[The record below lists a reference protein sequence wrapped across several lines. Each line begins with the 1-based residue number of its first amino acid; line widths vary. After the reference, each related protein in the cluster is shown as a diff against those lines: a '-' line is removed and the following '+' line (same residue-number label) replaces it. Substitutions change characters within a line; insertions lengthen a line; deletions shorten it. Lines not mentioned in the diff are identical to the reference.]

1 MKKYINLLLA
11 VLLPAFVGAYNV
23 QIDGIYYILYKK
35 YKTVEVT
42 CKEQYDRNAFY
53 SNYSGNVVIP
63 NEVFYEGDL
72 YTVTAI
78 GDGAFYKCGSLQ
90 SVSIPNSVTKIG
102 DHAFRGCIGLE
113 AISIPD
119 SVTTIGDYTF
129 CECQSLKTVS
139 IPTSVTT
146 IGEGAFSDCI
156 NLVSVCVSNRLTAI
170 PSGLFAFCSS
180 LTSFTIPN
188 SVTDIGLEAFYKT
201 SGLKTI
207 TCEREYPPA
216 ASSGAFSSEILENA
230 TLFVPNLAI
239 NNYKSVTPWK
249 GFKEIRAISAK
260 PRLYTLTYLVDGEV
274 YMTTNYN
281 EGDNITPEA
290 EPTKEGY
297 SFSGWGWI
305 PSKMP
310 GEDVVVSGTFNVKK
324 YKLIYLLDGE
334 EYKTK
339 EMEYGSDIIP
349 EANPT
354 KEGYVFSGWSY
365 IPSTMPAEDV
375 MVTGI
380 LTINTYKLI
389 FMVDGEVYKTIDVV
403 YGDRLPEEEGP
414 TKEGYSF
421 SGWSWMPNKM
431 PAEDVIV
438 SGVFAKE
445 NYEVMGNCY
454 QIEDGQAVLVKGE
467 NVSDVAINSV
477 VVINN
482 NQYYVTTIGQ
492 RAFEGCNNV
501 NSVTIYDGMESI
513 LANAF
518 NGCINLNKLT
528 LGKDV
533 QFIGT
538 KAFANIA
545 QSKDAGVRG
554 EDNTLVVECYAE
566 SVPYSCD
573 DSFDGTPVENA
584 TLRVNDNLVDIYK
597 NAYPWSGFG
606 DIIGFNETVVINTF
620 HLAKE
625 AEIFSIDGQKLDK
638 LQKGINIMRT
648 SQGIRMVV
656 VN

>member
-1 MKKYINLLLA
+1 MKKYISLLLA
-11 VLLPAFVGAYNV
+11 VLLPAFAGAYNV
-23 QIDGIYYILYKK
+23 LIDGIYYFPYKNN
-35 YKTVEVT
+35 KTLEVV
-42 CKEQYDRNAFY
+42 CKEQNDRYDFHSDY
-53 SNYSGNVVIP
+53 FGNVVIP
-63 NEVFYEGDL
+63 NEVFFEGEL

-78 GDGAFYKCGSLQ
+78 GDGAFYGCASLQ
-90 SVSIPNSVTKIG
+90 SVSIPS
-102 DHAFRGCIGLE
+102 
-113 AISIPD
+113 
-119 SVTTIGDYTF
+119 SVTTIGEWAF
-129 CECQSLKTVS
+129 KGCEILKTVS
-139 IPTSVTT
+139 IPNSVTT
-146 IGEGAFSDCI
+146 IGEQAFEGCI
-156 NLVSVCVSNRLTAI
+156 NLSSVIISNRLTSI
-170 PSGLFAFCSS
+170 PPGLFALCKS
-180 LTSFTIPN
+180 LTSVTIPS
-188 SVTDIGLEAFYKT
+188 SVTVISLEAFYKT

-207 TCEREYPPA
+207 TCEGEYPPA
-216 ASSGAFSSEILENA
+216 ASGAFSPDVLKNA
-230 TLFVPNLAI
+230 TLYVPDQAI
-239 NNYKSVTPWK
+239 NSYKSATLWK
-249 GFKEIRAISAK
+249 DFKEIRAISAK